1 MRSLKTL
8 IFVGM
13 TAAFVA
19 PAYAY
24 ERCQSFQNAEL
35 KSMSSEGLEK
45 AYCANEDRLL
55 EILEVVRSSKSD
67 EAKRDGDACWETL
80 IKLTAQPRFE
90 RDGRCP
96 SAVQAGASTSREETK
111 QKKTDLLR
119 NLGIAGE
126 KN

>member
-8 IFVGM
+8 IFVCM

-24 ERCQSFQNAEL
+24 ERCQSFQKAEL
-35 KSMSSEGLEK
+35 KSRRHEGLDK
-45 AYCANEDRLL
+45 GDCANEDRLL
-55 EILEVVRSSKSD
+55 EVLEAVRWRKGD
-67 EAKRDGDACWETL
+67 EGKRDGDACWEAL

-96 SAVQAGASTSREETK
+96 SAVQAGAS
-111 QKKTDLLR
+111 
-119 NLGIAGE
+119 
-126 KN
+126 